1 LSVSYLANIYNVLI
15 ASPSDVELERKIIV
29 ELLHEWNA
37 ANSAKRHIALMPV
50 MWETHS
56 GPELNSRPQ
65 DVINR
70 EVVDDCDLAIG
81 VFWSRL
87 GTPTD
92 DAESGTIEEI
102 TRMGTAQKLVM
113 LYFSNKELPY
123 DHDADQLVKVKAF
136 KGQCFKN
143 GYVEQYQ
150 SLEEFRKKLSRQL
163 DIKLS
168 QLENPAEEAAKNNI
182 FVTTQSISGGVPVT
196 NVIMGK
202 GDQKE
207 VEITQWKQT
216 ILKYLFEHTHQ
227 EQTHLSA
234 MSKAFKL
241 PEQKVLYY
249 LEGFMNEDM
258 VSSSGSYTTGQKH
271 YSLTAQGR
279 SFIVKNGLA

>member
-1 LSVSYLANIYNVLI
+1 MSYLANVYNVLI

-37 ANSAKRHIALMPV
+37 AHSAKRHIVLMPV

-70 EVVDDCDLAIG
+70 EVVDECDLAIG

-92 DAESGTIEEI
+92 VAESGTIEEI
-102 TRMGTAQKLVM
+102 KRMVAAKKLVM
-113 LYFSNKELPY
+113 PYFSTKELPY
-123 DHDADQLVKVKAF
+123 DHDADQLIKVKAF
-136 KGQCFKN
+136 KEQCLDN
-143 GYVEQYQ
+143 SLVEQYQ
-150 SLEEFRKKLSRQL
+150 SLDEFRKKLSRQL
-163 DIKLS
+163 EIKLS
-168 QLENPAEEAAKNNI
+168 QLENPAEGAAKN
-182 FVTTQSISGGVPVT
+182 VVVKTQSISGGVPVT
-196 NVIMGK
+196 NLIMERGNR
-202 GDQKE
+202 E
-207 VEITQWKQT
+207 EIEITQWKQT
-216 ILKYLFEHTHQ
+216 ILKYLFEHTSQ

-258 VSSSGSYTTGQKH
+258 VSSSGSYTTGQIH
-271 YSLTAQGR
+271 YSLTPQGR
-279 SFIVKNGLA
+279 HFLVANGLA